1 MTICRASCQLSVL
14 SCQFHRRDLL
24 CQILAA
30 GAQHSADLVR
40 KHFSLIAFR
49 LVAKMKLA
57 SKDHLCLQLAVTPVC
72 QFHELAEVPL
82 CASRRSFRYV
92 ACDRYG
98 RTAHLRCESINFFF
112 RETSCE
118 FVDEYRKFD

>member
-1 MTICRASCQLSVL
+1 MRMERASCQLSVL
-14 SCQFHRRDLL
+14 SSQFPRPDFL
-24 CQILAA
+24 CQVVAE

-40 KHFSLIAFR
+40 KHFSRIAFR
-49 LVAKMKLA
+49 LIAKMKLA
-57 SKDHLCLQLAVTPVC
+57 SNDHLCLQLAVTPVC

-98 RTAHLRCESINFFF
+98 RTTHLRCE
-112 RETSCE
+112 
-118 FVDEYRKFD
+118 